1 MILIPFPDSLPDSRE
16 EPERQAYASRPI
28 PHAIYLTQTS
38 NHNVLLA
45 AEVLFEAQ
53 SRSRKFGQGV
63 KWRTV
68 CAA

>member
-45 AEVLFEAQ
+45 AEVLFEGLPDAP
-53 SRSRKFGQGV
+53 SF
-63 KWRTV
+63 
-68 CAA
+68 AE